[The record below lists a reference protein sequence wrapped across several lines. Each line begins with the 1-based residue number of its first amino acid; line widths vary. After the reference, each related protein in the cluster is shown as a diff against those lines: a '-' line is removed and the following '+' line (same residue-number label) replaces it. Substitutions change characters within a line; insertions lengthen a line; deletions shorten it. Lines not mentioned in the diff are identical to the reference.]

1 MKHIIIIVLV
11 AVALGAIVAS
21 TSMEAMTCYPGQHVD
36 DTGVCVDSTYVDPD
50 VVVDPDVDS

>member
-1 MKHIIIIVLV
+1 MKHIIVLV